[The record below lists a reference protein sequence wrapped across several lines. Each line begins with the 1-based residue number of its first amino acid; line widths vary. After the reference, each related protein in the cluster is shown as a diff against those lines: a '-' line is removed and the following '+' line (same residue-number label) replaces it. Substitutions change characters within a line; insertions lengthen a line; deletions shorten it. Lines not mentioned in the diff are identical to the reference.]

1 MFSCMNLSQISAFH
15 AVMTSASL
23 SEAAKKLGRTQP
35 AVSAAIKTLEDQLG
49 LKLFTREGRKLVPV
63 PEAQYLLTETS
74 AILGQLTRVRR
85 TMKSL
90 ADGQTGSLNIAA
102 MPGPAAMLFPR
113 FIASQIKPDAG
124 TSVSILARSS
134 VQIAE
139 LARAQSIDFG
149 FADAPEADS
158 TEDLYAAEIISARSF
173 VALPARH
180 PLAQHKQLSIANL
193 DGVPMGS
200 LLSSHAHQREVIARF
215 EATDAQWSLMVE
227 SQTFLQVVQ
236 FISKGLCSA
245 ILDPLTVAHIN
256 ATSDLRRSVAI
267 RPLTEILRYRYAIF
281 EPRYCPMS
289 VIALQIK
296 SAWREEV
303 IRLLKEIG
311 ADPRIEMRSQSMS
324 ASMSV

>member
-1 MFSCMNLSQISAFH
+1 
-15 AVMTSASL
+15 
-23 SEAAKKLGRTQP
+23 
-35 AVSAAIKTLEDQLG
+35 AIKTLEDQLG

-113 FIASQIKPDAG
+113 FIASQIEPDAG

-173 VALPARH
+173 VALPIHH
-180 PLAQHKQLSIANL
+180 PLAARDCLSIADL

-200 LLSSHAHQREVIARF
+200 LLSSHAHQQEVVARF
-215 EATDAQWSLMVE
+215 EAHDARWSLMVE

-236 FISKGLCSA
+236 FISEGLCAA
-245 ILDPLTVAHIN
+245 IVDPLTVAHVN
-256 ATSDLRRSVAI
+256 ATSDLHASVAI
-267 RPLTEILRYRYAIF
+267 RPLSETLLYRYALF

-289 VIALQIK
+289 VLALQVK

-303 IRLLKEIG
+303 IRVLKQIG
-311 ADPRIEMRSQSMS
+311 AQPVIEMRGQSMS
-324 ASMSV
+324 ASMSL

>member
-1 MFSCMNLSQISAFH
+1 MNLSQISAFH

-134 VQIAE
+134 VQIE
-139 LARAQSIDFG
+139 RSETR
-149 FADAPEADS
+149 PER
-158 TEDLYAAEIISARSF
+158 EMSAYCSVSRE
-173 VALPARH
+173 
-180 PLAQHKQLSIANL
+180 
-193 DGVPMGS
+193 GS
-200 LLSSHAHQREVIARF
+200 KR
-215 EATDAQWSLMVE
+215 
-227 SQTFLQVVQ
+227 
-236 FISKGLCSA
+236 
-245 ILDPLTVAHIN
+245 
-256 ATSDLRRSVAI
+256 
-267 RPLTEILRYRYAIF
+267 
-281 EPRYCPMS
+281 
-289 VIALQIK
+289 
-296 SAWREEV
+296 
-303 IRLLKEIG
+303 
-311 ADPRIEMRSQSMS
+311 S
-324 ASMSV
+324 ASMTRAPSLLML